1 MTTSRVHIT
10 PHMHWDREWYF
21 TTEESRIL
29 LVNNMEE
36 IMTRLEN
43 DPQYKYY
50 VLDGQTAV
58 LEDYFAIK
66 PENIDRVKKLVE
78 SGKLIIGP
86 WYSQT
91 DTMQVSGESIV
102 RNMMYGMRDCLKLGQ
117 PMRIG
122 YLPDSFSMSSQLP
135 MIYNGF
141 GINRAMFWR
150 GCSERHGSNKTEF
163 NWQSND
169 GSEVTA
175 QVLPLGYA
183 IGKYLPTD
191 EEGLRARLDK
201 YFPVLEKASV
211 TKDILLPNG
220 HDQMPI
226 QNDIFDVMDTLRE
239 IYPDREFHMSRF
251 EEVFEK
257 IEAMRDQLDT
267 IKGEFNDGK
276 YMRVHRS
283 ISSTRM
289 DIKLIH
295 AKIENKIVNIL
306 EPLASI
312 AWSLG
317 FEYHHGLI
325 EKMWKESMKNHA
337 HDSIGCC
344 CSDKVHAEIL
354 NRYIL
359 ADDMATNLI
368 NFYKRKIVD
377 HMPAQGSDDK
387 LAFFNLMP
395 YAREE
400 VVNTMITI
408 RAQEFAIFDQN
419 GNPVDYFIQDKREI
433 DPGKVDRQIVHYG
446 NYDPFMEYDIQLN
459 INVPAMGY
467 TTLHIR
473 ANQSASI
480 KTASQASDT
489 LENTYYKIKLNSNG
503 TLSIFDKET
512 QQTYDQVLRIEDGS
526 DDGDEYD
533 YSPSRQE
540 WLLYSD
546 QFEVETSIKH
556 QGFQSVANIAFRMN
570 VPENLMEREQRTGQ
584 NGYVDVTAQVVLKQN
599 SRRIEVRMELDNQAD
614 DHRVR
619 VLIPTPFTP
628 ETVVADNQFGCITR
642 PVDDPAMQV
651 WQQEGWKEAPVP
663 IYQLMNFAALE
674 NDKGDKG
681 GIALFT
687 NGLREFEVI
696 SGHNSEIRN
705 TFALTLFRSV
715 GVLGKEELLLR
726 PGRPSGI
733 KIPTPDS
740 QVRGKL
746 VCEFALYAF
755 DGDHISANVMSKA
768 REYVT
773 PVVCYNKIPYNA
785 MKLNVGEQNLPMTYS
800 VLNKP
805 IKGAV
810 LSAFKKAEDEDALI
824 VRMYNPSESDT
835 ITDKVE
841 WCSSL
846 SEWIEVGLDEVA
858 LNEWDKGS
866 VQAGSIGGLAQCQVK
881 TFKVK
886 LALSNDES

>member
-36 IMTRLEN
+36 IMNRLES
-43 DPQYKYY
+43 DPEYKYY

-66 PENIDRVKKLVE
+66 PENTERVKALVE
-78 SGKLIIGP
+78 AGKLIIGP

-102 RNMMYGMRDCLKLGQ
+102 RNMMYGIRDCMKFGDA
-117 PMRIG
+117 MKIG

-141 GINRAMFWR
+141 DITRAMFWR
-150 GCSERHGSNKTEF
+150 GCSERHGTNKTEF
-163 NWQSND
+163 LWQSND

-183 IGKYLPTD
+183 IGKYLPQD

-201 YFPVLEKASV
+201 YFPVLEKPSV

-226 QNDIFDVMDTLRE
+226 QKDIFEVMDKLRE
-239 IYPDREFHMSRF
+239 IYPDREFSMSRF

-257 IEAMRDQLDT
+257 VEAARDQLDT

-276 YMRVHRS
+276 YMRVHRT

-295 AKIENKIVNIL
+295 AEIENKIVNIL

-312 AWSLG
+312 AWTLG

-368 NFYKRKIVD
+368 HFYKRKIVD
-377 HMPAQGSDDK
+377 HMPDREGCDK
-387 LAFFNLMP
+387 LAMFNLSP
-395 YAREE
+395 YEREE
-400 VVNTMITI
+400 VVNTTITI
-408 RAQEFAIFDQN
+408 RAQEFSIFDEN
-419 GNPVDYFIQDKREI
+419 ENPVEYFIQDKRQI

-446 NYDPFMEYDIQLN
+446 NYDPFMEFDIQ
-459 INVPAMGY
+459 IKRTVPAMGF
-467 TTLHIR
+467 TTLHIEGNEKG
-473 ANQSASI
+473 AI
-480 KTASQASDT
+480 KVAEQKDYL
-489 LENTYYKIKLNSNG
+489 LENEYYRINVNDNG
-503 TLSIFDKET
+503 TLTIFDKET
-512 QQTYDQVLRIEDGS
+512 EQVFDQVLRLEDGS

-546 QFEVETSIKH
+546 EFPVETSIDH

-570 VPENLMEREQRTGQ
+570 VPANLAEREERTGQ
-584 NGYVDVTAQVVLKQN
+584 NGFVEAQCQVVLKQG

-619 VLIPTPFTP
+619 VLVPTPFVS

-642 PVDDPAMQV
+642 PTNDPAMAV
-651 WQQEGWKEAPVP
+651 WEEEKWKEAPVP
-663 IYQLMNFAALE
+663 VYQLMNFAALE
-674 NDKGDKG
+674 NGKAGMA
-681 GIALFT
+681 IMS

-696 SGHNSEIRN
+696 ASQGDENRD
-705 TFALTLFRSV
+705 TFALTLFRGI

-746 VCEFALYAF
+746 VCEFTLCGF
-755 DGDHISANVMSKA
+755 SGNHIDANIMAQA
-768 REYVT
+768 RDNVT
-773 PVVCYNKIPYNA
+773 QVECYNKIPYNA
-785 MKLNVGEQNLPMTYS
+785 MKLNVGEQNLPMS
-800 VLNKP
+800 FSLLSKQQA
-805 IKGAV
+805 GAV
-810 LSAFKKAEDEDALI
+810 LSVLKKAEDEDALI
-824 VRMYNPSESDT
+824 MRVYNPAET
-835 ITDKVE
+835 
-841 WCSSL
+841 
-846 SEWIEVGLDEVA
+846 
-858 LNEWDKGS
+858 GS
-866 VQAGSIGGLAQCQVK
+866 VSDSISFTQAVSSWKETSMDERVREGDVAIETFNDLSFGDLSFGELASCQAK
-881 TFKVK
+881 TFQIKF
-886 LALSNDES
+886 